1 MFLDASAIIAI
12 LAREADAAALTARLE
27 QAERIS
33 TSPVAVYETVLGLAR
48 IGNLGLSDAQSLL
61 DRFLEETGAQIVPIT
76 NETARRALHAFDR
89 FGKGRHSA
97 GLNMGDCFAY
107 ACVEQLRAPLLY
119 KGDDF
124 PLTDVSRFD
133 G

>member
-12 LAREADAAALTARLE
+12 IAGESDAASLAARLGR
-27 QAERIS
+27 AVRVV
-33 TSPVAVYETVLGLAR
+33 TSPIAVYESVLGLAR
-48 IGNLGLSDAQSLL
+48 VGNTSIADATSVLDQFLLEVDATIIPIDAPIGSA
-61 DRFLEETGAQIVPIT
+61 AIV
-76 NETARRALHAFDR
+76 AFER

-97 GLNMGDCFAY
+97 ALNLGDCFAY
-107 ACVEQLRAPLLY
+107 ACAATHEIPLLC

-124 PLTDVSRFD
+124 PRTDITI